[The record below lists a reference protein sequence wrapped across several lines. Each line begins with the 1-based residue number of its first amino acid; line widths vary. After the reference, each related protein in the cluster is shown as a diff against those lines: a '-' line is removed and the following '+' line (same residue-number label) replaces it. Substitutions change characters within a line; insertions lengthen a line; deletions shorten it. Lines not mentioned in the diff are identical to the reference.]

1 MQQHDGA
8 VEVGIVQRRCRDEQ
22 TRGQHGHPPKGRTR
36 PAVRRALTRK
46 GLKLLNLSSRGR
58 RRSLPL
64 MSLKNLLTVKEV
76 AALLRV
82 STQTLY
88 KMLEQGQ
95 IPAVKVG
102 SQWRFDGDKIQTWI
116 ERQGARA
123 SGGS

>member
-1 MQQHDGA
+1 
-8 VEVGIVQRRCRDEQ
+8 V
-22 TRGQHGHPPKGRTR
+22 
-36 PAVRRALTRK
+36 VRKAARK
-46 GLKLLNLSSRGR
+46 FQV
-58 RRSLPL
+58 

-102 SQWRFDGDKIQTWI
+102 SQWRFDGDKIKTWI
-116 ERQGARA
+116 ERQGVRA
-123 SGGS
+123 GDN

>member
-1 MQQHDGA
+1 
-8 VEVGIVQRRCRDEQ
+8 
-22 TRGQHGHPPKGRTR
+22 
-36 PAVRRALTRK
+36 
-46 GLKLLNLSSRGR
+46 
-58 RRSLPL
+58 

-102 SQWRFDGDKIQTWI
+102 SQWRVHPNQLAKWL
-116 ERQGARA
+116 EELEEL
-123 SGGS
+123 

>member
-1 MQQHDGA
+1 
-8 VEVGIVQRRCRDEQ
+8 VVGKC
-22 TRGQHGHPPKGRTR
+22 
-36 PAVRRALTRK
+36 A
-46 GLKLLNLSSRGR
+46 
-58 RRSLPL
+58 RSFPV

-116 ERQGARA
+116 ESQGVRA
-123 SGGS
+123 SSGDS